1 MVSIMNN
8 PDDIDFIIR
17 ALGFSSALLSNRL
30 DDIKS
35 LLNDLSRNIIS
46 SSDMSEQLKIMTKR
60 ELILKQQKDFCAI
73 WHASD
78 GRYKTKVP
86 TATGGKKLIARST
99 QENLE
104 NLIVEHY
111 KKLEQK
117 PAKPCMRSIYP
128 EWLDFKSKE
137 TSYANACNLH
147 QDGNAILKNPR

>member
-104 NLIVEHY
+104 NLI
-111 KKLEQK
+111 
-117 PAKPCMRSIYP
+117 
-128 EWLDFKSKE
+128 SK
-137 TSYANACNLH
+137 
-147 QDGNAILKNPR
+147 

>member
-60 ELILKQQKDFCAI
+60 ELILKQQKDY
-73 WHASD
+73 SPD
-78 GRYKTKVP
+78 
-86 TATGGKKLIARST
+86 
-99 QENLE
+99 NL
-104 NLIVEHY
+104 V
-111 KKLEQK
+111 
-117 PAKPCMRSIYP
+117 
-128 EWLDFKSKE
+128 
-137 TSYANACNLH
+137 CNLFEGRTLETMTNSKDRTCFSGLYDNLDDAKKALIEEFNSCNGKCIQEYKSIQH
-147 QDGNAILKNPR
+147 IRSKSR